1 MYKGHLTHRLLCS
14 EFVELTLKYMSY
26 MLYACSSLT
35 SLDLIKFD
43 TENVMDMKGMFFDC
57 ISLASLDLSS
67 FNTKNVKDMS
77 YMFEH
82 CSSLTSLDL
91 SKFDTGNVRNMK
103 LMFYC
108 CSSLASLDLSSFNTE
123 YVRNMKYTF
132 NYCPQLERILVGDGW
147 KTDRVA
153 EGEYMFYGCS
163 KLTGGKGTQHD
174 EEKVGVA
181 YARIDGGKGAPGYL
195 TDKEDY
201 VTGIRNFATSADEGK
216 DVYGLSGVRVR
227 TGSTSL

>member
-1 MYKGHLTHRLLCS
+1 
-14 EFVELTLKYMSY
+14 
-26 MLYACSSLT
+26 
-35 SLDLIKFD
+35 
-43 TENVMDMKGMFFDC
+43 MF
-57 ISLASLDLSS
+57 S
-67 FNTKNVKDMS
+67 
-77 YMFEH
+77 
-82 CSSLTSLDL
+82 
-91 SKFDTGNVRNMK
+91 G
-103 LMFYC
+103 

-181 YARIDGGKGAPGYL
+181 YARIDGGKGAHRQHKPAGTARRRL
-195 TDKEDY
+195 CCGRTEGGGQ
-201 VTGIRNFATSADEGK
+201 VMADF
-216 DVYGLSGVRVR
+216 
-227 TGSTSL
+227 T

>member
-1 MYKGHLTHRLLCS
+1 
-14 EFVELTLKYMSY
+14 
-26 MLYACSSLT
+26 
-35 SLDLIKFD
+35 
-43 TENVMDMKGMFFDC
+43 
-57 ISLASLDLSS
+57 
-67 FNTKNVKDMS
+67 
-77 YMFEH
+77 
-82 CSSLTSLDL
+82 
-91 SKFDTGNVRNMK
+91 MK

-108 CSSLASLDLSSFNTE
+108 CSSLASLNLSSFNTGNVTDMGSMFSGCSSLASLDLSSFNTE

-227 TGSTSL
+227 TGSTSLQGLSAGIYVVGGRKVMVK